1 MPNSIKK
8 TVINTVRSLKL
19 FDLFN
24 YYNEDK
30 IITYQK
36 WLQRLS
42 QQRAWTSKQFKK
54 AIEYIEHL
62 IHGSANVQ
70 AFLLADI
77 SSLISTAEKQAK
89 LEEGPKSEIFLEILK
104 DLKLQE
110 EKGVEYIILDGQN
123 RLQYGI
129 KPFFKNIMKLNIKTS
144 NKVFSNVYFKDL
156 DSDIQN
162 EIKNT
167 EIFVC
172 TVKSEDISHIL
183 STLQAINQGEAWT
196 QHERR
201 SVMFTPVAFEMN
213 KLSNNYLILETC
225 KKLSEAK
232 VIFNNKEYALEKRGD
247 TLLFAQFLHFLQKGN
262 FGNDDSY
269 DTLYN
274 TIDASLDKNIQM
286 LKYILQYICQT
297 YTDNPSLVSETRS
310 KTYFINMFIILNMLV
325 NKNARNRGLLQYTFN
340 IKEPGKI
347 DQILSAKAFFSGV
360 FDIIN
365 VLRADISQFEFERD
379 SLGNIVIDPKTKKP
393 KVNRALAKVGYWV
406 YHNKGSAQIDLEARE
421 RIIAPKLNELIS
433 NLMNQGLIHKEDPRK
448 IDTLTTDIL
457 FATTKNDILSRYGER
472 IKSIGKLEVDHI
484 VPVSKGGDNSLENL
498 VITSKENNRRK
509 AGK

>member
-8 TVINTVRSLKL
+8 TVHNRIYNFNLFKL
-19 FDLFN
+19 YTLYD
-24 YYNEDK
+24 EGK

-42 QQRAWTSKQFKK
+42 QQRAWTAKQYKK
-54 AIEYIEHL
+54 ATEYAEHL

-77 SSLISTAEKQAK
+77 ESLILTAEKQAK

-104 DLKLQE
+104 DLKARK
-110 EKGVEYIILDGQN
+110 EKGVEHIILDGQN

-129 KPFFKNIMKLNIKTS
+129 SPFFKNLMKLNIKTM
-144 NKVFSNVYFKDL
+144 NKTFNSVFFKDL
-156 DSDIQN
+156 DSDIQEEVKKN
-162 EIKNT
+162 EVIVC
-167 EIFVC
+167 EIR
-172 TVKSEDISHIL
+172 SEDISDIL

-196 QHERR
+196 PHERR

-213 KLSNNYLILETC
+213 KLSQHPLVFELC
-225 KKLSEAK
+225 KKLSKAK

-247 TLLFAQFLHFLQKGN
+247 TLLFAQFLHLIEKGN

-286 LKYILQYICQT
+286 LKYILEYMCQT
-297 YTDNPSLVSETRS
+297 YTDHPTLVNETLTKS
-310 KTYFINMFIILNMLV
+310 YFINMFIILNMLV
-325 NKNARNRGLLQYTFN
+325 NKKARNRGLLHYHFN
-340 IKEPGKI
+340 MKEPGKI
-347 DQILSAKAFFSGV
+347 DQILSSKAFFSGV
-360 FDIIN
+360 FQIIN
-365 VLRADISQFEFERD
+365 TLRADISQFEYERNVNGD
-379 SLGNIVIDPKTKKP
+379 IVIDQKTKKP
-393 KVNRALAKVGYWV
+393 KINRSLAKVGYWV

-421 RIIAPKLNELIS
+421 RIIAPELNKLIS
-433 NLMNQGLIHKEDPRK
+433 NLMDQNLIHKEDPRK
-448 IDTLTTDIL
+448 IDTLTSNIL
-457 FATTKNDILSRYGER
+457 HAITKNDSLSRYGER
-472 IKSIGKLEVDHI
+472 IQSIDSLEIDHRI
-484 VPVSKGGDNSLENL
+484 PVSKGGNNSLENL
-498 VITSKENNRRK
+498 VLTSKENNRRK